1 MNRTQSPLS
10 RGRERVGVR
19 DALHPTALLVALVF
33 LASACVD
40 LSPPRAYRCTASSEC
55 VEPWVCLRDG
65 YCHDPSVG
73 VPVECAS
80 SADCTAGWFCGK
92 DTRCHD
98 PQTTVALP
106 CDDDTQCPNDWFC
119 AQDGVC
125 HDRAV
130 PMAFP
135 CTDDT
140 HCAADWFCAQDNVCH
155 DPSVPAALPC
165 VIDSHCAGGWR
176 CSIEGRC
183 VDTSLEAPAP
193 TRPDAPGATT
203 RVSPLT
209 PQADRL
215 YPSPTINVLFD
226 GGVVVMHQAALVIDG
241 GLYASRVYQVVAG
254 AQQAYESA
262 LRRIAW
268 DGGFTDVALLGEIAV
283 IVDERHQP
291 WLLEDPPVLLS
302 GVQNRVS
309 DAIPMKW
316 PLPDGGQGLGFAF
329 TAPDAPTTVW
339 HPKENSFPLYGK
351 GPAIDVAALD
361 EESGALRL
369 VIASVSDTGVSTLET
384 WLPEVSSGA
393 EIWAAPDPRVSIHRL
408 WVENYTAGVLTED
421 ATGINGSSFAA
432 LRFKLGNI
440 RGGPDLLD
448 PPAAQCTGGA
458 LVDVSVR
465 NVASTELVC
474 RATPDTT
481 TVWTAPGQQP
491 AQALREYVS
500 TRSAGL
506 SNGHVRQSEEGVLRF
521 GEGLDV
527 DVPDL
532 LDVRP
537 DRLAVYD
544 GALVA
549 LRGRALYRQQRSDGG
564 FVEQGLHLTVATSDD
579 DAGRIVGFVEGS
591 SGTVLN
597 IGAIAGE
604 LSDGGSGVSWFFEGL
619 PRLSEPVAREF
630 PTSAGRVLVCSEGDT
645 LWAGANDGSATG
657 VVRPAVKPAPGFPV
671 TSWTVT
677 TADAGL
683 LEGWATANN
692 RLFRV
697 TATAV
702 DRWKVTELP
711 VTNRDPLH
719 VFRAGD
725 AVRLGTTTGE
735 VLSLPSR
742 VPVAPA
748 LGDVT
753 SLDGVCGAV
762 VATTDDGAYQLVT
775 DGGWALVPGTE
786 ALRRPRVHRTERR
799 LLISSETG
807 VVLELDVDCAP

>member
-215 YPSPTINVLFD
+215 YPSPTINVPFD
-226 GGVVVMHQAALVIDG
+226 GGVAVTHQAALVVDG
-241 GLYASRVYQVVAG
+241 GLYASHVVHVVAG
-254 AQQAYESA
+254 AQQAFDSE
-262 LRRIAW
+262 LRHIAW
-268 DGGFTDVALLGEIAV
+268 DAGVTDVAVLGELMV
-283 IVDERHQP
+283 VVDALRQP
-291 WLLEDPPVLLS
+291 WLLGEPPVLLS
-302 GVQNRVS
+302 DVRGRVDDVS
-309 DAIPMKW
+309 AMTW
-316 PLPDGGQGLGFAF
+316 PLEDGGQGAAFAF
-329 TAPDAPTTVW
+329 VSPDDAPTVW
-339 HPKENSFPLYGK
+339 FPKSNRFIRYGED
-351 GPAIDVAALD
+351 P
-361 EESGALRL
+361 
-369 VIASVSDTGVSTLET
+369 VIAAAAYKEEFGELLLITAGPNKSGFFTIAEWRESNATPAKVWESD
-384 WLPEVSSGA
+384 
-393 EIWAAPDPRVSIHRL
+393 DMRVVGKRL
-408 WVENYTAGVLTED
+408 WVENHAAGVLVED
-421 ATGINGSSFAA
+421 TRGISGATFEVA
-432 LRFKLGNI
+432 LRFRLNNRLPGTVE
-440 RGGPDLLD
+440 
-448 PPAAQCTGGA
+448 PAGVACLSGTIA
-458 LVDVSVR
+458 DVSVSSMS
-465 NVASTELVC
+465 STELVC
-474 RATPDTT
+474 RDAPATTA
-481 TVWTAPGQQP
+481 VWTAPMNGAP
-491 AQALREYVS
+491 QALREYVS
-500 TRSAGL
+500 TRSAGT
-506 SNGHVRQSEEGVLRF
+506 SNGRVRQSEEGVLRF
-521 GEGLDV
+521 GEGLDF

-537 DRLAVYD
+537 DTVAVYG

-549 LRGRALYRQQRSDGG
+549 LRGRALYRQDRADGG
-564 FVEQGLHLTVATSDD
+564 VVAQGLHLATTTSNDVV
-579 DAGRIVGFVEGS
+579 GRIVGFVEGS
-591 SGTVLN
+591 DATVLN
-597 IGAIAGE
+597 IGAVADE

-619 PRLSEPVAREF
+619 PQLSAPVAREF

-711 VTNRDPLH
+711 ITNRDPLH